1 MSYSLS
7 HTFRDGTMQMVLTGS
22 VDAGGVRALAEEIV
36 RTVRSE
42 PVERLFIDVCGL
54 HDDIGPVHTLNVIKE
69 YPRDPATLRRRVAVL
84 ERPEQAFA
92 HGFHET
98 AAQNRGHRLR
108 HFTDR
113 AQAEAWLFSQ
123 EP

>member
-1 MSYSLS
+1 M
-7 HTFRDGTMQMVLTGS
+7 RMVLSGS
-22 VDAGGVRALAEEIV
+22 VEPGDVRALAEDVV
-36 RTVRSE
+36 RAVQSE
-42 PVERLFIDVCGL
+42 SVERLFIDVCGL
-54 HDDIGPVHTLNVIKE
+54 REEVGPVDTLNLIKD
-69 YPRDPATLRRRVAVL
+69 YPRDAATLRRRVAVL
-84 ERPEQAFA
+84 ERPEQAYA

-123 EP
+123 DP